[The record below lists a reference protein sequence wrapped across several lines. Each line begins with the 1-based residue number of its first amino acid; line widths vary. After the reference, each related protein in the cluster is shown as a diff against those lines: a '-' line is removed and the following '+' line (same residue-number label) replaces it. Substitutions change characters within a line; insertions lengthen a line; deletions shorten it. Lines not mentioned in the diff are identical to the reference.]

1 MTNFS
6 KQPDSEQPTM
16 ELAKFASGLAFTDLE
31 PDLVERL
38 KIYVLDAVGC
48 GLYGTSLPWARIV
61 REWVSEQG
69 GKEEASLW
77 ESSFRGPCANIV
89 MTLGVMIHGMDF
101 DDYHNAKI
109 HPGAPVI
116 PVALAVGELLD
127 ASGRDVLTAI
137 AAGYETMIRVSLATG
152 PNASRLKGWHLTGTT
167 GTFGAA
173 AAAGKLLGLS
183 DMDMAGA
190 LGMAGTQ
197 SSGLWAFLSDGAMS
211 KRFHAGRAG
220 QSGVMAAFLAHKGF
234 RGPIRILEAK
244 DGGFCRAMSDQVDL
258 SLVTAGLGEVYHSA
272 DVNIKPYACCASSHS
287 AVDAILDIRQKE
299 SVTAEDVESVVVKT
313 ARGVQVQCGFPYTAA
328 GVVQAQMS
336 LQYIVAVALTDGAAL
351 LDQFT
356 EDRITDPGLLELARR
371 VTIEVDPEIDG
382 LYPRA
387 FANRVEVILKNGR
400 RLETRMDHP
409 KGSAAHPMSYG
420 DVADKFRGLTS
431 RTISPKRVEQI
442 IDRIYMLEQLPDIR
456 NLSTLLS
463 GN

>member
-1 MTNFS
+1 
-6 KQPDSEQPTM
+6 
-16 ELAKFASGLAFTDLE
+16 
-31 PDLVERL
+31 
-38 KIYVLDAVGC
+38 
-48 GLYGTSLPWARIV
+48 
-61 REWVSEQG
+61 
-69 GKEEASLW
+69 
-77 ESSFRGPCANIV
+77 
-89 MTLGVMIHGMDF
+89 MIHGMDF

-116 PVALAVGELLD
+116 PAALAVGELLD

-173 AAAGKLLGLS
+173 AAAGRLLGLS
-183 DMDMAGA
+183 DSDMAGA

-220 QSGVMAAFLAHKGF
+220 QSGVMAAFLVQNGF
-234 RGPIRILEAK
+234 RGPTRILEAE

-258 SLVTAGLGEVYHSA
+258 SLATAGLGKEYHCA

-287 AVDAILDIRQKE
+287 AVDAVLELRRE
-299 SVTAEDVESVVVKT
+299 GGFAAEDVASVVVKT

-336 LQYIVAVALTDGAAL
+336 LQYIVAVSLTDGAAL

-356 EDRITDPGLLELARR
+356 EDRITDSGLLDLARR
-371 VTIEVDPEIDG
+371 VTIVVDPEIDV

-400 RLETRMDHP
+400 RLETRIDHP
-409 KGSAAHPMSYG
+409 KGSTAHPMAFA
-420 DVADKFRGLTS
+420 DVADKFRGLAS
-431 RTISPKRVEQI
+431 RTVSPDTVEQI
-442 IDRIYMLEQLPDIR
+442 IDRIRILENEPRIR
-456 NLSTLLS
+456 NLSALLS
-463 GN
+463 GNSAADDGRYSTTHIRE